1 MALNTTKTLRICVTN
16 DGVIEV
22 RVDKQFTDDTDRATG
37 ALLYLGQTGSVGSLS
52 VLLVPWDG
60 TIRQPATVFGP
71 QDGPYLNGHAR
82 LYSQNGTLAVEDTSP
97 PAGIYDH
104 RVFTRDGAF
113 GRHLL
118 EITLTEPL
126 TLTYTEINT

>member
-1 MALNTTKTLRICVTN
+1 MSTWP
-16 DGVIEV
+16 
-22 RVDKQFTDDTDRATG
+22 RVPYWGGYWNWGRPLIPLPSYIVLTDRATG

>member
-1 MALNTTKTLRICVTN
+1 MSTWP
-16 DGVIEV
+16 
-22 RVDKQFTDDTDRATG
+22 RVPYWGGYWNWGRPLIPLPSYIVLTDRATG
-37 ALLYLGQTGSVGSLS
+37 ALLNIGQTGSVGSLS